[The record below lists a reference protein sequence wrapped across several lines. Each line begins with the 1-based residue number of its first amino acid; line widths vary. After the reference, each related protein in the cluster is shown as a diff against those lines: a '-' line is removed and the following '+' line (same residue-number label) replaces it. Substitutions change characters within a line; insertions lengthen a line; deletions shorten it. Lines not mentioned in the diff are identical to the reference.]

1 MTRRTRSD
9 STAMAVEA
17 AQAPAASPPSN
28 IELTEE
34 EETFFASIIEEMARV
49 EWTPHAIELAAMLAR
64 MMASLNEEQTRL
76 REEET
81 IVTQPSGTVVVN
93 PRTRIVRGL
102 LADIIA
108 MRQSLQ
114 IHARAKNGEAHR
126 VAARR
131 DRLKDAEGDSDG
143 LLARPN

>member
-9 STAMAVEA
+9 STEVAVEA
-17 AQAPAASPPSN
+17 AQAPQVVPPSN
-28 IELTEE
+28 IPLSDVELT
-34 EETFFASIIEEMARV
+34 FFVSIIEAMARV
-49 EWTPHAIELAAMLAR
+49 EWTPHAIELAAMLAHN
-64 MMASLNEEQTRL
+64 MAALNDAQTRL
-76 REEET
+76 AEEET
-81 IVTQPSGTVVVN
+81 IITQPSGTVVVN
-93 PRTRIVRGL
+93 PRTRVVRGL